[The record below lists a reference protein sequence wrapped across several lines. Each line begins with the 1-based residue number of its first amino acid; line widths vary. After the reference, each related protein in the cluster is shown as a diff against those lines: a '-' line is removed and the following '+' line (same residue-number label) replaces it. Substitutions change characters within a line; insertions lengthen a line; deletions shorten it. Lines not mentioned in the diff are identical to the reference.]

1 MSKFRVRSKN
11 AKKGQRW
18 ARGQSGQ
25 SNPAKHRHRDAAKSR
40 TWGVAASSSRTTAND
55 SPWATGP
62 GKLTAESLLKHDAL
76 LGDAAMS
83 SSVTDEDAVSLGQTA
98 KTFETFASDWTQCSH
113 QSFHRLIRKFNANNP
128 QHKEMLAILAAVT
141 ELIKEKGG
149 EESSTEY
156 FAALL
161 ATLES
166 TDTLEALSAV
176 LTLVSMVIK
185 TVPAEVLQAK
195 FGLVSKLLLDLLA
208 QQTESGQSTSIMRAL
223 IGCLSVLLRAQSLF
237 TWKQSSTQQVYQSL
251 MAFITHPKPKVRKA
265 GQRAVSSI
273 LRGSW
278 IMTQANPPTFHP
290 MIGAT
295 IKECQ
300 SYLNLNTEV
309 KSVMYTLTL
318 MKEIIG
324 VTPQSQ
330 VKSSCDLVLA
340 LLQTKA
346 HPNINTCGMQM
357 LYGLFETRPN
367 PSVLSTDLNA
377 RLVTAIYDFK
387 PSVNDTQ
394 PFISWLTVLQEGLL
408 NLNQLD
414 PDLCWAHLPKF
425 FSEAKKGWEADLKQ
439 VNVAATT
446 AMKAIAI
453 ECIKPRAAAMAAKP
467 DMTEVFTKIFAQIKD
482 GFSYQYHASYSQ
494 VLHLLS
500 IIFEVAGQEFPA
512 ITGAILPELAER
524 RNSDNFA
531 FTNEL
536 DYVVGKAVRKLG
548 PKRVLSFIDLQIKG
562 DEHPKC
568 GFPRSWLLVV
578 MRGNIQ
584 NTELGFF
591 IDYFYPLAEKCRLRS
606 HRCLNQDDRFGHKI
620 FQMLELQMWDLLPGF
635 CNGATDLEES
645 FKGIARVL
653 GEQLKV
659 RKELRMNIMASLRQI
674 ILKSTDKEE
683 DRLTIARYAKNYL
696 PILCNIYTTPSV
708 GSEEADQRLATFE
721 TIKQFLRIAPSDLV
735 HSMFDS
741 TFQLYQS
748 ESGFMREA
756 TLDLLRAELCYQDI
770 PRIQKLFDAVVGNLA
785 STDHTQQ
792 KKAYRVLEEICG
804 SNSESCSEFIS
815 MNLES
820 IQKVFLKSLSNASPT
835 SRASRLSSLTHIAR
849 KLKVEQIP
857 FLYQVIPEC
866 VLCIKATNEKA
877 RANAFNLILVIAE
890 ILLRLKSDQDSDVVI
905 KEYMEVLVAGLAGSP
920 SLIHCTMLA
929 ISRVFYEFKDMFP
942 ESVADWLA
950 EKVCLLLT
958 NKEREVVGSAL
969 SFLQVF
975 VQVNPVTQTTKHVPQ
990 IITSLITMTED
1001 CKRCYR
1007 LKTRY
1012 LLDRI
1017 VRKFGYDFVL
1027 SMVPK
1032 DDTLT
1037 LKRLKNIRK
1046 KQMQQKRR
1054 KDGAEPEDSD
1064 DDDDMDFNIKSK
1076 SKSIEDILQDSDSDL
1091 DDTMDTDSEAR
1102 GAKRNKKKKPKGAS
1116 VAFITDNDDGIVD
1129 FLDPSAAE
1137 KVSSVRPKSNAER
1150 EKASQSKI
1158 KNGGFEIGSDGRLII
1173 KDSEDEE
1180 GDEDQENRG
1189 RFTYL
1194 SDDENEETDA
1204 NTFKALVS
1212 TSAARKRKM
1221 GGSVASSRVSRKT
1234 NEPPMKYQAGGSGI
1248 HRPVGGG
1255 AKPKEQSRQDSNS
1268 YGSEYRSTKARGD
1281 VKRKGKPDP
1290 FAYVPLQKS
1299 SLNKRKQAKN
1309 QGKFKNLVNA
1319 AKIGAQTGTKQKSK
1333 LVSKMKDMQV

>member
-1 MSKFRVRSKN
+1 MGKFRVRSKS

-25 SNPAKHRHRDAAKSR
+25 SNPVKHRHRDAAKSR
-40 TWGVAASSSRTTAND
+40 SWGGTSASGRSAAND
-55 SPWATGP
+55 SPWAAGP

-76 LGDAAMS
+76 SGDAVMS
-83 SSVTDEDAVSLGQTA
+83 SMPIDDDDAVSLGQTA

-113 QSFHRLIRKFNANNP
+113 QSFHRLMRRFNANNP
-128 QHKEMLAILAAVT
+128 QHKEMLAILAAIT

-195 FGLVSKLLLDLLA
+195 FGVVSKLLLDLLA
-208 QQTESGQSTSIMRAL
+208 QQSEAGQSTSVVRAL

-237 TWKQSSTQQVYQSL
+237 TWKQSSTHQVYHSV

-265 GQRAVSSI
+265 GQRAITSI

-278 IMTQANPPTFHP
+278 IMTQTNAPSFHP

-295 IKECQ
+295 MKECQ
-300 SYLNLNTEV
+300 SNLNLNTEI
-309 KSVMYTLTL
+309 KSVMYTLAL

-324 VTPQSQ
+324 VAPQSQ
-330 VKSSCDLVLA
+330 VKASCDLVLS
-340 LLQTKA
+340 LLQSKA

-367 PSVLSTDLNA
+367 PSVLSSDLNA

-387 PSVNDTQ
+387 PSVNDAQ

-414 PDLCWAHLPKF
+414 PNLCWAHLPKF
-425 FSEAKKGWEADLKQ
+425 YTEAKKGWEADLKH

-453 ECIKPRAAAMAAKP
+453 ECIKPQAAVMATQAN
-467 DMTEVFTKIFAQIKD
+467 MTEVFVKIFAQIKD

-500 IIFEVAGQEFPA
+500 IVFDVAGEEFPA

-524 RNSDNFA
+524 RNSENFA

-548 PKRVLSFIDLQIKG
+548 PKMVLSFIDLQIKG
-562 DEHPKC
+562 DDNPRS

-635 CNGATDLEES
+635 CNGARDLEES
-645 FKGIARVL
+645 FKVIARVL

-674 ILKSTDKEE
+674 ILKTADKEE

-721 TIKQFLRIAPSDLV
+721 TIKQFLRIAPSDLIY
-735 HSMFDS
+735 SMFDS
-741 TFQLYQS
+741 TFELYQS

-804 SNSESCSEFIS
+804 SSSESCSEFIS
-815 MNLES
+815 LNLES
-820 IQKVFLKSLSNASPT
+820 IQAVFLKSLSNASPT

-890 ILLRLKSDQDSDVVI
+890 ILLRLKSEGSDVVI
-905 KEYMEVLVAGLAGSP
+905 REYMEVLVAGLAGSA

-958 NKEREVVGSAL
+958 NREREVVGSAL

-975 VQVNPVTQTTKHVPQ
+975 VQVNPVAQTTKHVPQ

-1032 DDTLT
+1032 DDVLT
-1037 LKRLKNIRK
+1037 LNRLKNIRK

-1054 KDGAEPEDSD
+1054 KDGAEPGESD
-1064 DDDDMDFNIKSK
+1064 DDDDDLEFNIKSK
-1076 SKSIEDILQDSDSDL
+1076 SKTMEDILQDSDSDL
-1091 DDTMDTDSEAR
+1091 EDTMDTDSEAR
-1102 GAKRNKKKKPKGAS
+1102 SAKRNKKKKTKGAS
-1116 VAFITDNDDGIVD
+1116 VAFITDNDEGIVD
-1129 FLDPSAAE
+1129 FLDPSAAQ
-1137 KVSSVRPKSNAER
+1137 KVSSVRPKTNAER
-1150 EKASQSKI
+1150 
-1158 KNGGFEIGSDGRLII
+1158 D
-1173 KDSEDEE
+1173 
-1180 GDEDQENRG
+1180 
-1189 RFTYL
+1189 
-1194 SDDENEETDA
+1194 
-1204 NTFKALVS
+1204 
-1212 TSAARKRKM
+1212 
-1221 GGSVASSRVSRKT
+1221 
-1234 NEPPMKYQAGGSGI
+1234 
-1248 HRPVGGG
+1248 
-1255 AKPKEQSRQDSNS
+1255 
-1268 YGSEYRSTKARGD
+1268 
-1281 VKRKGKPDP
+1281 
-1290 FAYVPLQKS
+1290 
-1299 SLNKRKQAKN
+1299 
-1309 QGKFKNLVNA
+1309 
-1319 AKIGAQTGTKQKSK
+1319 
-1333 LVSKMKDMQV
+1333 